1 MSLKLL
7 HRCGFNVPIPALRPK
22 PRRGLRKM
30 VLATSTQAREA
41 HNDIHPTKDQLIRTV
56 VKLLDHFTLD
66 EITSEKVLEI
76 SNISRGSLYH
86 HFQDFAELL
95 ELAQVRRFAYF
106 VDYSIEALTSVFA
119 EVTLREELVNR
130 SLELSRQFQ
139 APELINNRI
148 ERLTAISK
156 VMHNPRMAAALGA
169 EQERLTETI
178 ADLYQDVLDIGL
190 GNPRLQPRTAAVLF
204 QAYALGRSVDD
215 FTVNH
220 MNQENWLYA
229 VSMIIEN
236 IFFPIQ

>member
-1 MSLKLL
+1 
-7 HRCGFNVPIPALRPK
+7 
-22 PRRGLRKM
+22 M
-30 VLATSTQAREA
+30 VLSTPIEEREA
-41 HNDIHPTKDQLIRTV
+41 RNGIHPTKDELIETV

-76 SNISRGSLYH
+76 SKISRGSLYH

-95 ELAQVRRFAYF
+95 EMAQVRRFAHF
-106 VDYSIEALTSVFA
+106 VNYSIEALTSLFA
-119 EVTLREELVNR
+119 EVTLREELVER

-139 APELINNRI
+139 APELVNNRI

-169 EQERLTETI
+169 EQERLTVTI
-178 ADLYQDVLDIGL
+178 ADLYQGVLNQGL
-190 GNPRLQPRTAAVLF
+190 GNPNLQPRTAAVLF

-215 FTVNH
+215 FTEKH
-220 MNQENWLYA
+220 MDQENWLYA

-236 IFFPIQ
+236 IFFPAL

>member
-1 MSLKLL
+1 MPST
-7 HRCGFNVPIPALRPK
+7 
-22 PRRGLRKM
+22 
-30 VLATSTQAREA
+30 TSVQAREVR
-41 HNDIHPTKDQLIRTV
+41 NGVHPTKEELIRTV

-95 ELAQVRRFAYF
+95 ELAQVRRFTYF
-106 VDYSIEALTSVFA
+106 VDYSIEALTTVFA
-119 EVTLREELVNR
+119 EVSSRQELVER
-130 SLELSRQFQ
+130 ALQLSKQFQ

-169 EQERLTETI
+169 EQERLTVKI
-178 ADLYQDVLDIGL
+178 ADLYQGVLDDGL
-190 GNPRLQPRTAAVLF
+190 GNPLLQPRTAAVLF

-215 FTVNH
+215 FTVNR

-229 VSMIIEN
+229 VSMIIEK
-236 IFFPIQ
+236 IFFPVR

>member
-1 MSLKLL
+1 MSLT
-7 HRCGFNVPIPALRPK
+7 
-22 PRRGLRKM
+22 
-30 VLATSTQAREA
+30 TSVQAREVQ
-41 HNDIHPTKDQLIRTV
+41 NGIHPTKEELIRTV

-86 HFQDFAELL
+86 HFEDFAELL
-95 ELAQVRRFAYF
+95 ELAQVRRFTHF
-106 VDYSIEALTSVFA
+106 VNYSIEALTTVFA
-119 EVTLREELVNR
+119 EVTSRQELVER

-169 EQERLTETI
+169 EQERLTEKI
-178 ADLYQDVLDIGL
+178 ADFYQGVLDNGL
-190 GNPRLQPRTAAVLF
+190 GNPLLQPRTAAVLF

-215 FTVNH
+215 FTVNR
-220 MNQENWLYA
+220 MDQENWLYA
-229 VSMIIEN
+229 VSMIIEK
-236 IFFPIQ
+236 IFFPLL

>member
-1 MSLKLL
+1 
-7 HRCGFNVPIPALRPK
+7 
-22 PRRGLRKM
+22 M
-30 VLATSTQAREA
+30 VSSTSAQAREA
-41 HNDIHPTKDQLIRTV
+41 RNGIHPTKDELIRTV
-56 VKLLDHFTLD
+56 VRLLDHYTLD

-95 ELAQVRRFAYF
+95 ELAQVRRFAHF
-106 VDYSIEALTSVFA
+106 VDYSIEALTSLFS
-119 EVTLREELVNR
+119 EISTREELIDR
-130 SLELSRQFQ
+130 SLGLSRQFQ
-139 APELINNRI
+139 APDLVNNRI

-178 ADLYQDVLDIGL
+178 ADLYQDVLNRGM
-190 GNPRLQPRTAAVLF
+190 GNPLLQPRTAAVLF

-215 FTVNH
+215 FTTNH

-236 IFFPIQ
+236 IFFPLTQK